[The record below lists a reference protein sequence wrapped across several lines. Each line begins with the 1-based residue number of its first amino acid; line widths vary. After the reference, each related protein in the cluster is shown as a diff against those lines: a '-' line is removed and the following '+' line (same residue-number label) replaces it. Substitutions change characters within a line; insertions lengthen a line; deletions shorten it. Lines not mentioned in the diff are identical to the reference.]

1 MANQSWVSLV
11 NAGNSTS
18 LGSGTALATA
28 ATATISPCQQPTTNL
43 LTDVAQV
50 NAAGQPLGWYP
61 GLLVRVTAYGTLT
74 TTGTSTTATLF
85 LASNKASGTYVTLA
99 TAVGITTGT
108 TVITALN
115 WKMEANI
122 LCTGVASSGATVNTQ
137 GNLNLFFTPSGTP
150 ALTANPV
157 ALTLTTPPG
166 YSLALPNSG
175 GPTAASV
182 DTTSAQGICLRGTL
196 AGANATIQCTSW
208 VVEALD

>member
-1 MANQSWVSLV
+1 MANQSWVSLI
-11 NAGNSTS
+11 NAGNPAS
-18 LGSGTALATA
+18 LGSGTSLSTAT
-28 ATATISPCQQPTTNL
+28 TATISPCIAGALT
-43 LTDVAQV
+43 TDVAQV
-50 NAAGQPLGWYP
+50 NAGGLPLGWYP
-61 GLLVRVTAYGTLT
+61 GMLIRVTAYGTLT

-85 LASNKASGTYVTLA
+85 LSSNKNAGGTFVTLA

-108 TVITALN
+108 TVISALN
-115 WKMEANI
+115 WKLEANV
-122 LCTGVASSGATVNTQ
+122 LCTAVVSSGASVSTQ

-182 DTTSAQGICLRGTL
+182 DTTSTQGICLRGTL
-196 AGANATIQCTSW
+196 AGANATIACTSW

>member
-1 MANQSWVSLV
+1 MANQSWVSLI
-11 NAGNSTS
+11 NGGNPTS
-18 LGSGTALATA
+18 IGAGTALATA
-28 ATATISPCQQPTTNL
+28 TTATISPCIAPATNL
-43 LTDVAQV
+43 LNDVALV

-61 GLLVRVTAYGTLT
+61 GMLIRVTAYGTLT
-74 TTGTSTTATLF
+74 TTSTSTTATLF
-85 LASNKASGTYVTLA
+85 LASNKAAGTYVTLA

-108 TVITALN
+108 TVLTGVN
-115 WKMEANI
+115 WKLEANI
-122 LCTGVASSGATVNTQ
+122 WCTGVAGTGATVDTQ
-137 GNLNLFFTPSGTP
+137 GSLNFFFTPNTP

-166 YSLALPNSG
+166 FGLALPNSG

-196 AGANATIQCTSW
+196 AGANATIACTSW